1 MWVNWGEGIGSTGVF
16 NIGFPKS
23 SEKNEFY
30 RRQFIVNRNLRDFN
44 CLLPASLPCIPCIWL
59 DKAWLIVKNL
69 NSRLVIQKLDS
80 AIHQTESLSDG

>member
-59 DKAWLIVKNL
+59 DKDWLIVKNVS
-69 NSRLVIQKLDS
+69 SRPDCSKV
-80 AIHQTESLSDG
+80 G